1 MTDHHDRLSAPESEL
16 CCLGALMLVPKRVAE
31 AQEILDEQAFT
42 DPKCRLLWRALCKLG
57 ENADFVALGIELE
70 RDLAFGGAQ
79 NEFMLSAAQSVTTT
93 AHLGY
98 HIRLLERAQRLRALR
113 REMRRLGAEVDD
125 IRLAAPEEADA
136 FFEEAHRALAEA
148 AVARDDV
155 SVSEN
160 IQEPAQRVVSAW
172 CDPGAKRGLL
182 TGIGSLDEML
192 GGIEVGNMTVI
203 GARPSRGKTAIALQ
217 AALNMALAGIPCLF
231 VTMEMTR
238 EQIAARAVANLANIE
253 LRMARVGKVLPQEL
267 EAARYAA
274 EVTLEKIPLDLV
286 TPRKRDYRVMRQ
298 MLRKHRGVQVVFVDY
313 LQLFVGE
320 GRDRFQ
326 YVGAASTECKSLA
339 MEFETRMVVMSQLS
353 REAEQAKP
361 CIAHMR
367 ESGNVEQD
375 ANQIVLLSF
384 STEPDS
390 KPPHDEPKCHLVAD
404 VAKNR
409 DGKTGEV
416 LLDWDRGTGRLTGD
430 RTTSEALSCSP
441 TMTSKMQEALS
452 SGSRYGR

>member
-1 MTDHHDRLSAPESEL
+1 MTDHQDRLASPESER
-16 CCLGALMLVPKRVAE
+16 CCLGGLMLVPTRIAE

-42 DPKCRLLWRALCKLG
+42 DPKCRILWRAMCRLG
-57 ENADFVALGIELE
+57 ENTDYVSLGIELGG
-70 RDLAFGGAQ
+70 DLAFEGNA
-79 NEFMLSAAQSVTTT
+79 NEFLLSTAQSVTTS

-98 HIRLLERAQRLRALR
+98 HIRLLERAQRLRTLR
-113 REMRRLGAEVDD
+113 KEMRRLVA
-125 IRLAAPEEADA
+125 EADDVRIASPDETDA
-136 FFEEAHRALAEA
+136 FLEDAQRAISDS

-160 IQEPAQRVVSAW
+160 IQDPARRVVDAW
-172 CDPGAKRGLL
+172 SNPRSHRGLL
-182 TGIGSLDEML
+182 TGIHSLDEML

-217 AALNMALAGIPCLF
+217 AALNMALEGIPCLF

-238 EQIAARAVANLANIE
+238 EQIAARAVASLANVE
-253 LRMARVGKVLPQEL
+253 LRKARVGNLDGRSI
-267 EAARYAA
+267 AIAREVA
-274 EVTLEKIPLDLV
+274 ETTLSKIPLDLV

-298 MLRKHRGVQVVFVDY
+298 MIRKHRGVQAVFVDY
-313 LQLFVGE
+313 LQLFTGQ
-320 GRDRFQ
+320 GQDRFQ

-339 MEFETRMVVMSQLS
+339 MEFDTRMVVMSQLA
-353 REAEQAKP
+353 REAEQSKP

-384 STEPDS
+384 STEPGS
-390 KPPHDEPKCHLVAD
+390 KPPHNEPRCSLVAD
-404 VAKNR
+404 IAKNR

-416 LLDWDRGTGRLTGD
+416 MLDWDRGTGRITGD
-430 RTTSEALSCSP
+430 SVVVTPLCN
-441 TMTSKMQEALS
+441 
-452 SGSRYGR
+452 